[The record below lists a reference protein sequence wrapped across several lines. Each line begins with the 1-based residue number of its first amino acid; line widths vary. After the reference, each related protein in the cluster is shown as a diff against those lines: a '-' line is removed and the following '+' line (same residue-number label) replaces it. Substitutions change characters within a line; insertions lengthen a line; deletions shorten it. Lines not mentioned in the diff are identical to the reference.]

1 MLDDLR
7 SAPPA
12 IKAAMAAC
20 RRHFLYALLFIALL
34 NLLFIAPMLY
44 MLQVYDRVIPTQ
56 GGVTLLFLTLVL
68 LFALAPLSLLDSIR
82 SRLLVRA
89 SVRLDRV
96 LSGAI
101 LDATLARP
109 ELGLQR
115 IDR

>member
-1 MLDDLR
+1 RASPTMQ
-7 SAPPA
+7 
-12 IKAAMAAC
+12 AAYAAG
-20 RRHFLYALLFIALL
+20 RRHFAFAALFNALL

-56 GGVTLLFLTLVL
+56 GGTTLLFLTLVL
-68 LFALAPLSLLDSIR
+68 LFALATLALLDSVR
-82 SRLLVRA
+82 MRLLVRA